1 MIARVWRGVT
11 PSSNAD
17 RYFEYLNQVMI
28 PAIQTAEGNEGLF
41 VLRER
46 QGELAYT
53 LLLSFWA
60 SDQALAS
67 FVGCDYDLVK
77 PSPEEKSLLTA
88 FESTAR
94 HYTVV
99 YTSKPWPLEDK
110 T

>member
-46 QGELAYT
+46 HGELAYT

-67 FVGCDYDLVK
+67 FVGADPLMVNL
-77 PSPEEKSLLTA
+77 SPEEKSLLIA
-88 FESTAR
+88 FESTAK
-94 HYTVV
+94 HYKVV
-99 YTSKPWPLEDK
+99 YRSESSPVGK
-110 T
+110 